1 MNDPYQAGDVNDV
14 ASQYMETLIRD
25 HLRTVLENY
34 QALEPPPAQHI
45 HDVTRPYVIQLA
57 TIGLQRN
64 NDIMLAY
71 LVRAAVNVVR
81 DASGEELETT
91 DEFPRLTAN
100 TMMGV
105 GTAEVTALLQTI
117 LEDLVWRDGSRRPL
131 DIPHQTNLLE
141 SPSLLGTMQWR

>member
-14 ASQYMETLIRD
+14 ASQYMETLVRD

-34 QALEPPPAQHI
+34 QALEP
-45 HDVTRPYVIQLA
+45 YVMQLA

-100 TMMGV
+100 AMMGV